1 MKPGVGS
8 RSLFTSDEK
17 KSIIGLGGILFFRM
31 YGLFL
36 VLPVFSALAMELEQ
50 ASPLLVGIAFGA
62 YGVTQGLLQVP
73 YGMLSD
79 RIGRKPVIMGGLLI
93 FVMGS
98 VMAAVTD
105 SVYWMIAA
113 RFLQGAGAVS
123 SAIFALIADLTRP
136 EVRTRANAFLGGSI
150 GISFGIAILSA
161 PFLSQAYGLE
171 GLFWLIS
178 AITMLSMGILLK
190 GIPEGQYAKKLV
202 EPETAT
208 KMLHTVLSL
217 QPLRSINLGGF
228 ICGTGLS
235 MVFFLVPLMALKHGI
250 IQAELWKVYLP
261 MLLLGGVAMVPA
273 AIIAESRNRFR
284 EVMLTGIL
292 LLLGSG
298 ILLGIGWK
306 NDSLNWFLPGVFL
319 FFMGFNVF
327 EPILPSLV
335 SRLTT
340 PETKGT
346 ATGVYNLF
354 QFMGHFSGALLAGIF
369 YGSHFE
375 WLIGILLV
383 LEMLF
388 FYVTLNFENPGKKS
402 PSTPPENMVLQSVNE
417 KGVLSD
423 LKTESTH

>member
-1 MKPGVGS
+1 MKAGKGS
-8 RSLFTSDEK
+8 PSLFTSVEK
-17 KSIIGLGGILFFRM
+17 KCIIGLSSILFFRM

-36 VLPVFSALAMELEQ
+36 VLPVFSALAMGLDQ
-50 ASPLLVGIAFGA
+50 ATPLLVGLAFGA
-62 YGVTQGLLQVP
+62 YGVTQGILQVP
-73 YGMLSD
+73 FGMLSD

-93 FVMGS
+93 FVLGS
-98 VMAAVTD
+98 V
-105 SVYWMIAA
+105 IAA

-161 PFLSQAYGLE
+161 PFLSQAFGLD

-178 AITMLSMGILLK
+178 AITIVSMGILLK
-190 GIPEGQYAKKLV
+190 GVPEVEPSSKLV
-202 EPETAT
+202 EPESAAR
-208 KMLHTVLSL
+208 MLLTVLKLKSL
-217 QPLRSINLGGF
+217 RAINLGGL

-235 MVFFLVPLMALKHGI
+235 MVFFLVPLMMFQHEFT
-250 IQAELWKVYLP
+250 QSELWKVYLP
-261 MLLLGGVAMVPA
+261 MLLLGGLAMVPA

-284 EVMLTGIL
+284 EVMLVGIL
-292 LLLGSG
+292 LLLGSA
-298 ILLGIGWK
+298 ILLGIGWQK
-306 NDSLNWFLPGVFL
+306 DSLNWFLAGVFL

-340 PETKGT
+340 AETKGT

-354 QFMGHFSGALLAGIF
+354 QFGGHFMGALLAGLF
-369 YGSHFE
+369 YEQHFE
-375 WLIGILLV
+375 WLVGVLLV

-388 FYVTLNFENPGKKS
+388 FYATLNFQNPGKTS
-402 PSTPPENMVLQSVNE
+402 PSKTDENTALPSINE
-417 KGVLSD
+417 KGTLSD
-423 LKTESTH
+423 LKAGSTQ

>member
-98 VMAAVTD
+98 VLAAVSD

-190 GIPEGQYAKKLV
+190 GIPEGRYAKKLV

-217 QPLRSINLGGF
+217 QPLRTINLGGF

-402 PSTPPENMVLQSVNE
+402 PSTTPENMVLPRVNE

>member
-98 VMAAVTD
+98 VLAAVSD

-190 GIPEGQYAKKLV
+190 GIPEGRYAKKLV

-217 QPLRSINLGGF
+217 QPLRTINLGGF

-235 MVFFLVPLMALKHGI
+235 MVFF
-250 IQAELWKVYLP
+250 WY
-261 MLLLGGVAMVPA
+261 
-273 AIIAESRNRFR
+273 R
-284 EVMLTGIL
+284 
-292 LLLGSG
+292 
-298 ILLGIGWK
+298 
-306 NDSLNWFLPGVFL
+306 
-319 FFMGFNVF
+319 
-327 EPILPSLV
+327 
-335 SRLTT
+335 
-340 PETKGT
+340 
-346 ATGVYNLF
+346 
-354 QFMGHFSGALLAGIF
+354 
-369 YGSHFE
+369 
-375 WLIGILLV
+375 
-383 LEMLF
+383 
-388 FYVTLNFENPGKKS
+388 
-402 PSTPPENMVLQSVNE
+402 
-417 KGVLSD
+417 
-423 LKTESTH
+423 

>member
-17 KSIIGLGGILFFRM
+17 KSITGLGGILFFRM

-98 VMAAVTD
+98 VLAAVSD

-190 GIPEGQYAKKLV
+190 GIPEGRYAKKLV

-217 QPLRSINLGGF
+217 QPLRTINLGGF

-235 MVFFLVPLMALKHGI
+235 MVFFLAPLMALKHGI

-402 PSTPPENMVLQSVNE
+402 PSTTPENMVLPSVNE

>member
-1 MKPGVGS
+1 MKAGKGS
-8 RSLFTSDEK
+8 PSLFTSVEK
-17 KSIIGLGGILFFRM
+17 KCIIGLSSILFFRM

-36 VLPVFSALAMELEQ
+36 VLPVFSALAMGLDQ
-50 ASPLLVGIAFGA
+50 ATPLLVGLAFGA
-62 YGVTQGLLQVP
+62 YGVTQGILQVP
-73 YGMLSD
+73 FGMLSD

-93 FVMGS
+93 FVLGS

-161 PFLSQAYGLE
+161 PFLSQAFGLD

-190 GIPEGQYAKKLV
+190 GVPEVEPSSKLV
-202 EPETAT
+202 EPESAAR
-208 KMLHTVLSL
+208 MLLTVLKLKSL
-217 QPLRSINLGGF
+217 RAINLGGL

-235 MVFFLVPLMALKHGI
+235 MVFFLVPLMMFQHEFT
-250 IQAELWKVYLP
+250 QSELWKVYLP
-261 MLLLGGVAMVPA
+261 MLLLGGLAMVPA

-284 EVMLTGIL
+284 EVMLVGIL
-292 LLLGSG
+292 LLLGSA
-298 ILLGIGWK
+298 ILLGIGWQK
-306 NDSLNWFLPGVFL
+306 DSLNWFIAGVFL

-354 QFMGHFSGALLAGIF
+354 QFSGHFMGALLAGLF
-369 YGSHFE
+369 YEQHFE
-375 WLIGILLV
+375 WLVGVLLV

-388 FYVTLNFENPGKKS
+388 FYATLNFQNPGKTS
-402 PSTPPENMVLQSVNE
+402 PSKTDENTALPSINE
-417 KGVLSD
+417 KGTLSD
-423 LKTESTH
+423 LKAGSTQ

>member
-1 MKPGVGS
+1 MKAGKGS
-8 RSLFTSDEK
+8 PSLFTSVEK
-17 KSIIGLGGILFFRM
+17 KCIIGLSSILFFRM

-36 VLPVFSALAMELEQ
+36 VLPVFSALAMGLDQ
-50 ASPLLVGIAFGA
+50 ATPLLVGLAFGA
-62 YGVTQGLLQVP
+62 YGVTQGILQVP
-73 YGMLSD
+73 FGMLSD

-93 FVMGS
+93 FVLGS

-123 SAIFALIADLTRP
+123 SAIFA
-136 EVRTRANAFLGGSI
+136 
-150 GISFGIAILSA
+150 ILSA
-161 PFLSQAYGLE
+161 PFLSHAFGLD

-178 AITMLSMGILLK
+178 AITMVSMGILLK
-190 GIPEGQYAKKLV
+190 GVPEVEPSSKLV
-202 EPETAT
+202 EPESAAR
-208 KMLHTVLSL
+208 MLLTVLKLKSL
-217 QPLRSINLGGF
+217 RAINLGGL

-235 MVFFLVPLMALKHGI
+235 MVFFLVPLMMFQHEFT
-250 IQAELWKVYLP
+250 QSELWKVYLP
-261 MLLLGGVAMVPA
+261 MLLLGGLAMVPA

-284 EVMLTGIL
+284 EVMLVGIL
-292 LLLGSG
+292 LLLGSA
-298 ILLGIGWK
+298 ILLGIGWQK
-306 NDSLNWFLPGVFL
+306 DSLNWFIAGVFL

-354 QFMGHFSGALLAGIF
+354 QFGGHFIGALLAGLF
-369 YGSHFE
+369 YEQHFE
-375 WLIGILLV
+375 WLVGILLV

-388 FYVTLNFENPGKKS
+388 FYVTLKFQNPGKTS
-402 PSTPPENMVLQSVNE
+402 PSKTDENTALPSINE
-417 KGVLSD
+417 KGTLSD
-423 LKTESTH
+423 LKAGSTQ